1 MFPTIYI
8 HRRTRQQKNG
18 DEKEREPGEVSRK
31 ISADQRKDL
40 RVGVCLHWQRANSVP
55 DVREGSVQLSPECR
69 APTWSLS
76 LLGSQGE
83 GSDNLRVAQRRR
95 RSHALPYLD

>member
-8 HRRTRQQKNG
+8 HRRKHQQKNG
-18 DEKEREPGEVSRK
+18 DKKEREPGEVSRK

-40 RVGVCLHWQRANSVP
+40 RVGLCLHWQRANP
-55 DVREGSVQLSPECR
+55 IPEVRGGYVQLSPECR
-69 APTWSLS
+69 APTRSLS

-83 GSDNLRVAQRRR
+83 GSDYLRVAKRRR
-95 RSHALPYLD
+95 RSQALPCLD